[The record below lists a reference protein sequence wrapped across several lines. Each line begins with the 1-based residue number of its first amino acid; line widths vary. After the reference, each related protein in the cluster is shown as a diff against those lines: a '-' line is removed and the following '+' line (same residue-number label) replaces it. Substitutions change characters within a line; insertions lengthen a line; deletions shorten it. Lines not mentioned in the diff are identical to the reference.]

1 MHHFFPL
8 VSLCRFWSTDCLPST
23 DATTMLVFGI
33 MIFWYEMFNVVWDI
47 EDEHTHL
54 FMHPPSKFCHFSSLH
69 FFLALVLNQTKH
81 VVNLKAG
88 IGYVCNGAK
97 CKLLFCSCI
106 HVFEWM
112 DGCFADRIEYK
123 SNEYREATMR
133 R

>member
-1 MHHFFPL
+1 
-8 VSLCRFWSTDCLPST
+8 
-23 DATTMLVFGI
+23 
-33 MIFWYEMFNVVWDI
+33 
-47 EDEHTHL
+47 
-54 FMHPPSKFCHFSSLH
+54 MHPPSKFCHFSSLH